1 MIFLTNIS
9 RNKCIASFCVL
20 LTGKFISGIIFMILG
35 DLQGQNVK

>member
-20 LTGKFISGIIFMILG
+20 LTGKSFSGIIFMILG

>member
-9 RNKCIASFCVL
+9 RNKCIASCVL
-20 LTGKFISGIIFMILG
+20 LTGKSISGIIFMILG